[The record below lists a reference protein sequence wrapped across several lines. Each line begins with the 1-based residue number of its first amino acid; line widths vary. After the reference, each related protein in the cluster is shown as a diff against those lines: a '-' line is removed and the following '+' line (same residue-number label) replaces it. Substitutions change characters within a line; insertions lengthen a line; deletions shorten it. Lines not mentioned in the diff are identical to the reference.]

1 MLNKPVKI
9 STGGTFTLIPEG
21 VYQVQLADINLLEN
35 VVTSYAPEGK
45 DMLDFKFVILDEVDI
60 PADGNNPA
68 TTTRGK
74 FISQRMTPSLNDKA
88 TMYALTKALM
98 GRVLT
103 KDEIMAFN
111 PESLIGKQ
119 CQIVVVQKPSKDG
132 TRMFSNIDNYLKAAA
147 KLPAFDGDLQQVV
160 NVDTSTKPLAV
171 PKTDSEIK
179 EELGKI

>member
-21 VYQVQLADINLLEN
+21 VYQVELADINLLEN

-45 DMLDFKFVILDEVDI
+45 DMLDFKFVILDDVAI
-60 PADGNNPA
+60 PAEAGKEA
-68 TTTRGK
+68 TTTKGK
-74 FISQRMTPSLNDKA
+74 FLSQRMTPSLNDKA
-88 TMYALTKALM
+88 TMYALVKATM

-103 KDEIMAFN
+103 KDEIMSFN

-119 CQIVVVQKPSKDG
+119 CQIVVVQNPSKDG
-132 TRMFSNIDNYLKAAA
+132 TRMFANIDNYLKVA
-147 KLPAFDGDLQQVV
+147 KQLPAFDGDLQQTVTID
-160 NVDTSTKPLAV
+160 NSTKPLSV
-171 PKTDSEIK
+171 PKTDEQVT

>member
-35 VVTSYAPEGK
+35 VITSYAPEGK
-45 DMLDFKFVILDEVDI
+45 DMLDFKFVILDDVEI
-60 PADGNNPA
+60 PAENGKEA

-74 FISQRMTPSLNDKA
+74 FLSQRMTPSLNEKA
-88 TMYALTKALM
+88 TMYALVKAIM
-98 GRVLT
+98 GRLLT
-103 KDEIMAFN
+103 KDEIMSFN

-119 CQIVVVQKPSKDG
+119 CQIVVVQNPSKDG
-132 TRMFSNIDNYLKAAA
+132 TKMFANIDNYLKATK
-147 KLPAFDGDLQQVV
+147 KLPPFDGDLQQTVV
-160 NVDTSTKPLAV
+160 LDNVTKPLEI
-171 PKTDSEIK
+171 PKTDAQVK